1 MKLLM
6 RITALACKRIRYAL
20 HVVNPNEEFCFGRNL
35 FLLNKLKHFLF
46 FSSSIEARDLPAYF

>member
-1 MKLLM
+1 M

-20 HVVNPNEEFCFGRNL
+20 HMVNPNEEFCFGKNL